1 MVSLPVQ
8 IKTSLLKHSTSTHT
22 ICGDK
27 VISEP
32 QGVTVLPWAEETGGH
47 HTVGLAFGLVGDKGT
62 KARILRGLLPSGSVS
77 PLKQDR
83 ILPEGRTLK
92 S

>member
-1 MVSLPVQ
+1 M
-8 IKTSLLKHSTSTHT
+8 
-22 ICGDK
+22 
-27 VISEP
+27 
-32 QGVTVLPWAEETGGH
+32 LPWAEETGGH

-62 KARILRGLLPSGSVS
+62 KARMLRGLLPSGSVS